1 MATARTSRPVRTALG
16 LLAAVALTSLLSA
29 CAGESVAGDSSAAP
43 PELAGTA
50 WNLAV
55 FTHDPGGEKPAVA
68 DAPAPLAFAE
78 DGTIAGSTG
87 CNRFTGTFT
96 QDGSDVRIMPG
107 PMTQMACVD
116 PVAEQEA
123 SLIPAMSQVTTA
135 ATAGADLELSDSQ
148 GTVLLVYTPGSTTLV
163 GSSWQVTG
171 INNGADAVVSSEQS
185 AAATAQFGED
195 GTLTG
200 SGGCNTFN
208 ATYTLDGSEGVVIG
222 PIASTKKAC
231 PEPVQTTEG
240 QYFAALEASTTYQ
253 LEGDALTLRDADG
266 ATQVTLRAAS

>member
-1 MATARTSRPVRTALG
+1 MANARTRPVRTALG
-16 LLAAVALTSLLSA
+16 LLAAVTLTGLL
-29 CAGESVAGDSSAAP
+29 AGCAGDSAGDSAAAP

-50 WNLAV
+50 WNLTSYAGAAGAQ
-55 FTHDPGGEKPAVA
+55 TPAVA
-68 DAPAPLAFAE
+68 QAVAPLAFAE

-96 QDGSDVRIMPG
+96 QDGSDVRIMVG
-107 PMTQMACVD
+107 PMTQMACIG
-116 PVAEQEA
+116 PVGGQEA
-123 SLIPAMSQVTTA
+123 AVIPALDQVATA
-135 ATAGADLELSDSQ
+135 ATAGANLELSDSE
-148 GTVLLVYTPGSTTLV
+148 GNLVLVYTPGTATIV

-195 GTLTG
+195 GTVTG

-208 ATYTLDGSEGVVIG
+208 APYTLDASNGIAIG

-231 PEPVQTTEG
+231 PEPAQTTET
-240 QYFAALEASTTYQ
+240 QYFGALEASTTYR
-253 LEGDALTLRDADG
+253 LEGDTLTLRDADG
-266 ATQVTLRAAS
+266 ATQVTLRAAG